1 MVGST
6 KEGQSQGR
14 RRWRLL
20 LVLVFIEKLYYP
32 IRCNR
37 FEALVVPVVSRNA
50 RQELLFWRM
59 AKDCPVQDAF
69 LNLRSSFFP
78 LHFPFMVYREVLF
91 TYVCLADW
99 NKAVSKASVS
109 EFRNTAPYFRSP
121 YKNIVLLYRF
131 PV

>member
-1 MVGST
+1 MAGRGQTARGGVRAERAGRRHGRKRRPYESLLMVGST

-59 AKDCPVQDAF
+59 ARTG
-69 LNLRSSFFP
+69 RSR
-78 LHFPFMVYREVLF
+78 M
-91 TYVCLADW
+91 
-99 NKAVSKASVS
+99 
-109 EFRNTAPYFRSP
+109 
-121 YKNIVLLYRF
+121 RF
-131 PV
+131 